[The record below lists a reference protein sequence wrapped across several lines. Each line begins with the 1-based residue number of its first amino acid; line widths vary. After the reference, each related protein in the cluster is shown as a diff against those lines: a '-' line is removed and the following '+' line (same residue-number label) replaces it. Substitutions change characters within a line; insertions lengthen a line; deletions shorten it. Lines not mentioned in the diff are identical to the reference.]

1 MRTFPNHQ
9 RDYKNS
15 MKPIPSSKPDL
26 QVGESQDYVTK
37 PGAGGSRR
45 KKNPFR
51 LATLCHRDCRCVLL
65 SFGPSHSKSLCL
77 CDQISVI
84 LSTSYRSR
92 LIVRWPLH
100 CYHYQTASQ
109 NSRVLS
115 PPETWFPET
124 EYVYLLLL
132 LGDRFTLRFHFLR
145 TWRLL
150 ALPPWWRSSS
160 C

>member
-9 RDYKNS
+9 RDDTNP
-15 MKPIPSSKPDL
+15 MKLITSSKHAL
-26 QVGESQDYVTK
+26 QVGELQDYVTK
-37 PGAGGSRR
+37 PGAGDWRR
-45 KKNPFR
+45 RNNPFR
-51 LATLCHRDCRCVLL
+51 LATLCQRDCRCVLL
-65 SFGPSHSKSLCL
+65 RFGPPHSSLCL

-92 LIVRWPLH
+92 LIVWWPLH
-100 CYHYQTASQ
+100 CYHYHTASQ

-124 EYVYLLLL
+124 EYVYLQLL
-132 LGDRFTLRFHFLR
+132 LGDRFTLRFLFLR
-145 TWRLL
+145 TWRLP
-150 ALPPWWRSSS
+150 ALLPWWRSSS